1 MSSNLTTVSKRGDLD
16 SSSQDFFNNFYQ
28 PGFTISP
35 AVDEA
40 VISYFERITENL
52 ASARLLASSVVYT
65 SMAQRVSPMEIL
77 DRFKD
82 MSQEEITGFAAMF
95 LNLNRVGTSYLGISN
110 RPKTN
115 KYVQRS
121 ILP

>member
-1 MSSNLTTVSKRGDLD
+1 
-16 SSSQDFFNNFYQ
+16 
-28 PGFTISP
+28 
-35 AVDEA
+35 
-40 VISYFERITENL
+40 
-52 ASARLLASSVVYT
+52 
-65 SMAQRVSPMEIL
+65 MAQRVSPMEIL